1 MPAVIEATPAAKRQA
16 LLTYYKK
23 GIKPVD
29 PRQPIAE
36 DLAQQMVQDLEKCNV
51 SKDATIGVFDTFLT
65 LTLTLQEHGY
75 TNIVYFEN
83 KHTNLT
89 PDQEK
94 YYNTIEQGCKKIGV
108 TYYIPPKN
116 NYSWCNMKFDVIIG
130 NPPYNKSEKVGS
142 QRGSAN
148 SALWWEITQQSLKL
162 LKPNGIISFIT
173 PSNIVNGADKFTSI
187 VLGNAR
193 KYDLRTVDFG
203 CSNFFKVG
211 IPICRWVAVNKLTT
225 DNNVVVT
232 DGRVLDTTNTLKINE
247 DVIYDEILHDMFNSE
262 YDNLNF
268 NMKQCYQY
276 QQVEGYLKKKNL
288 PIEWAKD
295 LKKTQDD
302 VYKYPVNINGKIKFS
317 RVKWRMNGIPRLFIP
332 KMQNPMTIEY
342 SREWEADGSTF
353 TMVFDTEE
361 DALLTKGYLD
371 NPLYRWVIEQTRV
384 SGRLNA
390 NIICKLPNA
399 PIEEIL
405 TADQLAYI
413 QSQLS

>member
-1 MPAVIEATPAAKRQA
+1 MTQTMTKFSEMRQVFRQ
-16 LLTYYKK
+16 YFSE

-29 PRQPIAE
+29 GRQPIPDEVAVAMIQE
-36 DLAQQMVQDLEKCNV
+36 LNV
-51 SKDATIGVFDTFLT
+51 PKDSLIGVYDAFLILST
-65 LTLTLQEHGY
+65 HLKEQGF
-75 TNIVYFEN
+75 TNIVVLEN
-83 KHTNLT
+83 VHTDLT
-89 PDQEK
+89 SLQQK
-94 YYNTIEQGCKKIGV
+94 YYDGIKSVCNNSGIK
-108 TYYIPPKN
+108 YYVPPMN
-116 NYSWCNMKFDVIIG
+116 NYNRCDMKFDVIIG

-187 VLGNAR
+187 VLGNDR
-193 KYDLRTVDFG
+193 KYDLRSVDFG

-211 IPICRWVAVNKLTT
+211 IPICRWIAINKLTT

-276 QQVEGYLKKKNL
+276 QQVEGYLKKNNL
-288 PIEWAKD
+288 PVEWAKD

-302 VYKYPVNINGKIKFS
+302 VYQYPVNINGKIKYS
-317 RVKWRMNGIPRLFIP
+317 RVKWRMNGTPRLFIP
-332 KMQNPMTIEY
+332 KMQNPMTVEC
-342 SREWEADGSTF
+342 SKEWEADGSTF

-361 DALLTKGYLD
+361 DALLTKSYLD

-399 PIEEIL
+399 PIEEVL
-405 TADQLAYI
+405 TSDQLSYI
-413 QSQLS
+413 QSQL